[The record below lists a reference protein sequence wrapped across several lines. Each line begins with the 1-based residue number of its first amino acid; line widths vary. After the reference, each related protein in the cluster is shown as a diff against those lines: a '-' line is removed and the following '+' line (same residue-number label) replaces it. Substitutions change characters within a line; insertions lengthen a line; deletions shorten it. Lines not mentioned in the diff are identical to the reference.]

1 MKVMTIEILE
11 NSPKCFLAIAKTYVI
26 FYTKLYVFQAKIC
39 NGLVHAMEVENH
51 TSKGKYLLEIILINF
66 HKSKTLKPL
75 CPK

>member
-39 NGLVHAMEVENH
+39 NGLVHAMERQ
-51 TSKGKYLLEIILINF
+51 SCF
-66 HKSKTLKPL
+66 AKPNIYE
-75 CPK
+75 KK